1 MNDGEPMISKKSK
14 NEGNKGR
21 VSAPR
26 SRNNSQKSNSIEDK
40 FKKAFEN
47 KELSNFKRDE
57 LKEFLT
63 LKSLPANGKKNF
75 LVEMVE

>member
-1 MNDGEPMISKKSK
+1 MD
-14 NEGNKGR
+14 
-21 VSAPR
+21 
-26 SRNNSQKSNSIEDK
+26 DK

-47 KELSNFKRDE
+47 NELDKFKRDE

-75 LVEMVE
+75 LVEMVT